1 MKLRA
6 LLAVL
11 PLFALSAPAAP
22 PPGPGIMLGAFIPA
36 TWEYDEDILAFDE
49 ATGRSHTHV
58 MIFCAFD
65 YNFEGGPFL
74 LDKVGRTGKSPII
87 CWQSGVEGVPDER
100 FSNIS
105 FINGGHDDGII
116 AMAQQVRN
124 FVRKYPALPVYI
136 RWAHEANIKPAP
148 AWPGHPWNNGSIEEY
163 VGMFR
168 HVHDLFYAQLSPE
181 EAGRVV
187 WTWSVN
193 YFGSA
198 EGLETYSNWKNL
210 YPGDAYV
217 DMTGLSG
224 LNYGDH
230 PTAGPGFSVT
240 VQWLYLPILRDMMA
254 GDYRRD
260 RAGGASPAELARVS
274 GGKPQGI
281 FEFGSVD
288 ARRRGEGRGAM
299 PGAFSDIPKE
309 DWITQGYDALAH
321 TGEFGFVRLV
331 VMYNDIATSGGYLCD
346 FRVSRNPNRAGEG
359 PVPGSVTQAY
369 RDAIRDS
376 RYLDTLLPLED
387 IQPGDF
393 YHAGSI
399 PAPASHPQHEFW
411 LSPPP
416 GGTIRRGSTVTAA
429 FFLYP
434 PAGGAGKA
442 DAYVAARIPTGEFY
456 AFVYPAGWR
465 RFDPSRGGRPPAA
478 ARGVNIVREVQ
489 ATAFI
494 QPMGGGVPAGTYTLY
509 SILVPPGAD
518 PLKLGPDLRTTDF
531 SLVE

>member
-1 MKLRA
+1 MRLRS

-11 PLFALSAPAAP
+11 PLFALSAPAPAAP
-22 PPGPGIMLGAFIPA
+22 SPGPGIMLGAFIPA
-36 TWEYDEDILAFDE
+36 TWEYDEDIRAFDDV
-49 ATGRSHTHV
+49 TGRNHTHI

-65 YNFEGGPFL
+65 YNFEGGPYL
-74 LDKVGRTGKSPII
+74 LDKVGQTWKSPII
-87 CWQSGVEGVPDER
+87 CWQSGVEGVPHLDY
-100 FSNIS
+100 SNRS
-105 FINGGHDDGII
+105 FIDGKHDAGII
-116 AMAQQVRN
+116 KMAQQVGR
-124 FVRKYPALPVYI
+124 FVNRYDLPVYI

-163 VGMFR
+163 ILMFR
-168 HVHDLFYAQLSPE
+168 HVRDLFYDQLSTE
-181 EAGRVV
+181 EAKKVV

-193 YFGSA
+193 YLGSA

-224 LNYGDH
+224 FNYGDH

-260 RAGGASPAELARVS
+260 RAEGVSPAELARLS

-288 ARRRGEGRGAM
+288 VRRPGEAM
-299 PGAFSDIPKE
+299 TAVPTAYSDIPKE

-321 TGEFGFVRLV
+321 MDEFGFVRLV

-346 FRVSRNPNRAGEG
+346 FRVSRNQNRGEG
-359 PVPGSVTQAY
+359 LVPESVTRAY
-369 RDAIRDS
+369 RDAIQDP

-399 PAPASHPQHEFW
+399 PAPASYPQHEFW

-416 GGTIRRGSTVTAA
+416 GGTIRRGSTVSAA
-429 FFLYP
+429 FFLHP
-434 PAGGAGKA
+434 PAGGTGKA
-442 DAYVAARIPTGEFY
+442 DAYVAARIPTGDFY
-456 AFVYPAGWR
+456 AFVYPSGWR
-465 RFDPSRGGRPPAA
+465 RFDPSGGARPPAA

-494 QPMGGGVPAGTYTLY
+494 QPMGGGLPAGTYTFY

-518 PLKLGPDLRTTDF
+518 PLKLGADLKITDF
-531 SLVE
+531 TLAE